1 MSFKDW
7 LVQLLASRWVMPDP
21 RVAEAT
27 LQQRNVTGD
36 THSRKVDARAFEW
49 QAAEAC
55 AERGLYGA
63 PPPSGPSAR
72 PASTGR
78 AASSTRR
85 RHSER
90 ICRSLEGSRGRSP
103 WL

>member
-7 LVQLLASRWVMPDP
+7 LVQLLASRGVMPDP

-63 PPPSGPSAR
+63 AAEWAIR
-72 PASTGR
+72 
-78 AASSTRR
+78 ASSEHRT
-85 RHSER
+85 
-90 ICRSLEGSRGRSP
+90 CRVVADA
-103 WL
+103 

>member
-63 PPPSGPSAR
+63 AAEWAIR
-72 PASTGR
+72 
-78 AASSTRR
+78 ASSEHGT
-85 RHSER
+85 
-90 ICRSLEGSRGRSP
+90 CRVVNPQEAQ
-103 WL
+103 